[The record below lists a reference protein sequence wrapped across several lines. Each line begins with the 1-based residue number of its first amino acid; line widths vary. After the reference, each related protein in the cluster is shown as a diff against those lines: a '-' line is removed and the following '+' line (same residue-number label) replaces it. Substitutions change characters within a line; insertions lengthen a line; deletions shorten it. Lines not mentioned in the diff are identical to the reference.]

1 MIWQCSD
8 CGHQLVS
15 ARRPAACRFCGP
27 DVQFYVASTREAAAG
42 EGNRCSGHPGVCARP
57 PAAPIVASPR

>member
-1 MIWQCSD
+1 MIWQCAD

-27 DVQFYVASTREAAAG
+27 DVDFYVPSAKEALA
-42 EGNRCSGHPGVCARP
+42 GNRCAGHPGACAGRP
-57 PAAPIVASPR
+57 VDSQVSEILPR